1 MGRPRLT
8 GKTMS
13 RRTQDMHAEQELAK
27 FLDEN
32 LYPFL
37 EESYKDLH
45 WERNHDINAQLRGI
59 DGYLHVGLDTSI
71 VDEKATLYYINRNLP
86 TFAFE
91 IDSYQKGHLTP
102 GWLFNENYET
112 EYYMLIYPN
121 ATHDNLLKIKS
132 TDFTETTCIFVSREK
147 IIDYLEKQG
156 YTKEKI
162 EADAQRYRNRRSYG
176 RQLISGISDFYY
188 YLSEPND
195 YSETPFNV
203 IIRRSVLEK
212 LAKHIFV
219 VTQNYVDIIK

>member
-112 EYYMLIYPN
+112 DYYLLIYPYSKN
-121 ATHDNLLKIKS
+121 SDLVTIKWTDYTKATCLLIRRK
-132 TDFTETTCIFVSREK
+132 K
-147 IIDYLEKQG
+147 IINFLRKKGFTQQRIEQDATFYRSKG
-156 YTKEKI
+156 VSGKI
-162 EADAQRYRNRRSYG
+162 
-176 RQLISGISDFYY
+176 IIHGIDDFYY
-188 YLSEPND
+188 YISLSNQ

-203 IIRRSVLEK
+203 IIYRHILEELSV
-212 LAKHIFV
+212 HV
-219 VTQNYVDIIK
+219 YDVTPHGVKTVK

>member
-1 MGRPRLT
+1 
-8 GKTMS
+8 
-13 RRTQDMHAEQELAK
+13 
-27 FLDEN
+27 
-32 LYPFL
+32 
-37 EESYKDLH
+37 
-45 WERNHDINAQLRGI
+45 
-59 DGYLHVGLDTSI
+59 
-71 VDEKATLYYINRNLP
+71 
-86 TFAFE
+86 
-91 IDSYQKGHLTP
+91 
-102 GWLFNENYET
+102 
-112 EYYMLIYPN
+112 MLIYPN

-162 EADAQRYRNRRSYG
+162 EADAQRYINRRSYG

-203 IIRRSVLEK
+203 IIRRSVLEN

>member
-8 GKTMS
+8 GETMS
-13 RRTQDMHAEQELAK
+13 RRSQDMHAEQELAK

-37 EESYKDLH
+37 EKSYKDLH
-45 WERNHDINAQLRGI
+45 WERNHDKNTQLRGI
-59 DGYLHVGLDTSI
+59 DGYLHVGHDTSI
-71 VDEKATLYYINRNLP
+71 VDEKAALYYLNKNIP

-91 IDSYQKGHLTP
+91 IDSYQKGYLTP

-121 ATHDNLLKIKS
+121 ATHDDLS
-132 TDFTETTCIFVSREK
+132 TIQSIDFTETTCIFVGREE
-147 IIDYLEKQG
+147 IINYLKRHG

-162 EADAQRYRNRRSYG
+162 EADAKYYRNRRSYG
-176 RQLISGISDFYY
+176 RKLISGINDFYY

-195 YSETPFNV
+195 YSEIPFNV

-212 LAKHIFV
+212 LAKHIFL
-219 VTQNYVDIIK
+219 VTQNQVDIIK